1 MPSKTSIATIDGT
14 PSPKPV
20 MGRPRSADVDE
31 RILRETLDVV
41 SEKGFSG
48 VTINEI
54 CERAGVSRATF
65 YRRFPNP
72 PAAVAEAINAAFEFH
87 DLPTGDDPV
96 EYLLEFA
103 LAMERTYSDPRIAPA
118 VGFMIGE
125 INAKPDVFERVQQ
138 GVRERRAHVR
148 QAIEAMGALEN
159 QSGPPLDLDIV
170 LVILSGLA
178 SDAAVTRRP
187 LKRATLRS
195 VIARLIA

>member
-1 MPSKTSIATIDGT
+1 
-14 PSPKPV
+14 
-20 MGRPRSADVDE
+20 
-31 RILRETLDVV
+31 
-41 SEKGFSG
+41 
-48 VTINEI
+48 
-54 CERAGVSRATF
+54 
-65 YRRFPNP
+65 
-72 PAAVAEAINAAFEFH
+72 
-87 DLPTGDDPV
+87 
-96 EYLLEFA
+96 
-103 LAMERTYSDPRIAPA
+103 MERTYSDPRIAPA

>member
-1 MPSKTSIATIDGT
+1 MVSANTTTDDTDLP
-14 PSPKPV
+14 PKPV
-20 MGRPRSADVDE
+20 MGRPRSADIND

-54 CERAGVSRATF
+54 CVRAGVSRATF

-72 PAAVAEAINAAFEFH
+72 SAAVAEAINAAFEFH
-87 DLPTGDDPV
+87 ELPRNSDPV

-103 LAMERTYSDPRIAPA
+103 LAMERTYSDGHVTPA
-118 VGFMIGE
+118 IGFMIGE

-148 QAIEAMGALEN
+148 HAVEAMGALDD
-159 QSGPPLDLDIV
+159 QTGPPLDLDVV

-187 LKRATLRS
+187 LKPDILRS
-195 VIARLIA
+195 VITRLIV